1 MLTQSVA
8 DGDLFES
15 ASLTQ
20 QVEGEHLRIVVVVDD
35 LGHRR
40 GLSRESPHPRLPVR
54 YAAPREEYE
63 QEGERVVPDTAVEF
77 HPSHPFEEPATQH
90 VIRSSSKNWL
100 HEAWYV
106 LRVILEVRVEISDGI
121 SAALDGGA

>member
-20 QVEGEHLRIVVVVDD
+20 QVEGEHLRVVVVVDD

-40 GLSRESPHPRLPVR
+40 GLSREGPHPRLPVR
-54 YAAPREEYE
+54 HTAPREEYE
-63 QEGERVVPDTAVEF
+63 QEGERMVSDTAVEL
-77 HPSHPFEEPATQH
+77 HPSHPIEESAT
-90 VIRSSSKNWL
+90 
-100 HEAWYV
+100 
-106 LRVILEVRVEISDGI
+106 
-121 SAALDGGA
+121 